1 MSKITIINKLLNFLV
16 PPATIAKPETKTLYA
31 VVTGQ
36 YCGELLLF
44 AEEIA
49 DDFCFISIP
58 KLINR
63 SIPKDKFQLG
73 LTEKIVEPAK
83 TIPKKLAHFLVA
95 QYKYNKNNK

>member
-1 MSKITIINKLLNFLV
+1 MAIISKIVKILA
-16 PPATIAKPETKTLYA
+16 PPANIPNAKTLYA
-31 VVTGQ
+31 VVTGK

-73 LTEKIVEPAK
+73 LSEKIVEPAK
-83 TIPKKLAHFLVA
+83 TIPKKLALFLVA